1 MLRSIRN
8 ILFIQYMLIAI
19 ISFILVVNTNYSAFG
34 KTPCTE
40 FISGYNQSKLVS
52 VIIDC
57 IHYTENE
64 AIANFPDS
72 ATTSSPIEEENRLL
86 EEELISHKSDTFM
99 AVAIQVKLN
108 HILAQCIKH
117 NEPHIEFLTPPPEA

>member
-64 AIANFPDS
+64 AIANFPDA

-108 HILAQCIKH
+108 HILAQCIQH
-117 NEPHIEFLTPPPEA
+117 N